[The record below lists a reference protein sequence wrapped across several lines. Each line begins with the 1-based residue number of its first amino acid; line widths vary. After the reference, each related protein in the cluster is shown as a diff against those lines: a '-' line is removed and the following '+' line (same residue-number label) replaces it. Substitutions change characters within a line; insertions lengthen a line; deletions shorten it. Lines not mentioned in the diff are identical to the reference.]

1 VKWDAQRIAKSST
14 RKKLHARIIERCS
27 FMIRRD
33 DVGGCAVV
41 GRPAVSSGRKGPRAG
56 D

>member
-1 VKWDAQRIAKSST
+1 MKWDAQRIAKSST

-27 FMIRRD
+27 FMIRLV

-41 GRPAVSSGRKGPRAG
+41 GRSAVIGGRKGTEGR
-56 D
+56 

>member
-1 VKWDAQRIAKSST
+1 VKGGAQRIAKST

-27 FMIRRD
+27 FMIRRV

-41 GRPAVSSGRKGPRAG
+41 GRCAVMNGRKGTEGR
-56 D
+56 